1 MNRRSVFDC
10 WNLPLNPMNRAVIHE
25 NPHLRKCVV
34 CLAYSPAFFRFVLT
48 TFFFF
53 FFFFLWWGIFPF
65 YIRFES
71 LQPFFIELKFSD
83 IFPAVHFS
91 SIIFCTSFLPSYF
104 KIESN
109 PVV

>member
-53 FFFFLWWGIFPF
+53 FFFFCGGAFFLFIFVLNLC
-65 YIRFES
+65 S
-71 LQPFFIELKFSD
+71 L
-83 IFPAVHFS
+83 
-91 SIIFCTSFLPSYF
+91 FLL
-104 KIESN
+104 N
-109 PVV
+109 